1 MSITDD
7 DDNDGDNDDFQ
18 YCNCD
23 VGDWPYVFAL
33 GFSLVDVF
41 FPKNLE
47 LFRHGALRELEGLNE
62 VAGITT
68 LVRVDERVS
77 VP

>member
-1 MSITDD
+1 MMISMAITMIFRD
-7 DDNDGDNDDFQ
+7 
-18 YCNCD
+18 CD

-47 LFRHGALRELEGLNE
+47 LFRDGALRELEGLNE

-68 LVRVDERVS
+68 LVRVDECVS
-77 VP
+77 VS